1 MRPRW
6 FYDDGCEVP
15 HTEILNLQPSDTFRY
30 PLKMLRE
37 SLVESWAKAYRNGK
51 KSNALGKVG
60 KKWLSAWEEKAAQ
73 AGWNRDR
80 IDAEVE
86 RVKKQARKEVADLF
100 SGYTNSNDKSSRIK
114 VDYDGSY
121 PNLCSGDLLV
131 TIDGK
136 TWEFPPYCLK
146 SGGRVWF
153 DDDWEDHVEEG
164 DWEIKEWP
172 EGFPEDLKADAL
184 AVVNEV
190 IPHGCCGGCV

>member
-6 FYDDGCEVP
+6 FYSDGCEVP

-51 KSNALGKVG
+51 KSNALGKAG
-60 KKWLSAWEEKAAQ
+60 KKWLSAWEERATQ
-73 AGWNRDR
+73 AGWSRDR

-86 RVKKQARKEVADLF
+86 RVKNQAREEVADLF
-100 SGYTNSNDKSSRIK
+100 SGYTNSDDKSARIK
-114 VDYDGSY
+114 VDYDGEY
-121 PNLCSGDLLV
+121 PCLCHGHLV
-131 TIDGK
+131 VMIDGVE
-136 TWEFPPYCLK
+136 WDFGNFSLI
-146 SGGRVWF
+146 SGGSVWF
-153 DDDWEDHVEEG
+153 DDEGGEHVENG
-164 DWEIKEWP
+164 DWEMIEWP
-172 EGFPEDLKADAL
+172 EGFPEDLKADTL